1 MMGVEGGSLLAG
13 FFGWIC
19 SLMAASAL
27 ALVLWVKSS
36 SLVLES

>member
-1 MMGVEGGSLLAG
+1 MMDVEGGRLLAG
-13 FFGWIC
+13 FFGWMC
-19 SLMAASAL
+19 SVLAASAP

>member
-1 MMGVEGGSLLAG
+1 MMGVEEGSLLAG
-13 FFGWIC
+13 FLGGMC
-19 SLMAASAL
+19 SVLAGSAL